1 MGNYPFSAQPA
12 HTIIPVDSAAETL
25 LAESRIMLAPLVQ
38 ALIAQG
44 VSYPQFSR
52 TMKQVFLEVARTELR
67 SRNQRETD
75 SAVSILS
82 GVHRKDVRALSGAAP
97 EHMQPGLTLVS
108 QIFTRWVT
116 EPAYRDKR
124 NRPRVLPRTGP
135 KGSFESLATSVST
148 DVHPRT
154 ALEELVRLG
163 VVTVT
168 AERVHL
174 NTSAFVPTRGF
185 AETAALFSRNVA
197 DHIAAGAHNLERVTS
212 GDKFLEQSVF
222 AESLSA
228 ESAQQ
233 LAEVARAL
241 WADAFQKM
249 VGRAQQ
255 KVDRDK
261 GKPQSDR
268 RIRFGVY
275 FYSAPSRNGDAGSG
289 ADPGTKGKKSSKPRD
304 R

>member
-1 MGNYPFSAQPA
+1 
-12 HTIIPVDSAAETL
+12 
-25 LAESRIMLAPLVQ
+25 MLTPLVH
-38 ALIAQG
+38 ALIARG
-44 VSYPQFSR
+44 VTYPQFSQ
-52 TMKQVFLEVARTELR
+52 TMKQVFLEVARSELGL
-67 SRNQRETD
+67 RNQRQTD

-82 GVHRKDVRALSGAAP
+82 GVHRKDVRALGAAAP
-97 EHMQPGLTLVS
+97 EQLQPALSLVS
-108 QIFTRWVT
+108 QIFTRWVS

-124 NRPRVLPRTGP
+124 NRPRVLPRTGA
-135 KGSFESLATSVST
+135 KGSFEALATSVST

-174 NTSAFVPTRGF
+174 NASAFVPTRGF

-197 DHIAAGAHNLERVTS
+197 DHIAAGAHNLDPAQRDER
-212 GDKFLEQSVF
+212 FLEQSVF

-228 ESAQQ
+228 ESAHQ
-233 LAEVARAL
+233 LAELARVL
-241 WADAFQKM
+241 WAEAFQKM

-255 KVDRDK
+255 QVDRDI

-275 FYSAPSRNGDAGSG
+275 FYSAQSAKPDAEP
-289 ADPGTKGKKSSKPRD
+289 AKKKAGKAARPR
-304 R
+304 RP